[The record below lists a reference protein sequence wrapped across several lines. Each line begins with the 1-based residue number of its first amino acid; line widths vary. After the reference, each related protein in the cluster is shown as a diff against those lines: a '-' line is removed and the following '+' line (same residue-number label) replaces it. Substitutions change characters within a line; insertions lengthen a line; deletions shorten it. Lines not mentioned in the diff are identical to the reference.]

1 MTYLEFHLIFIAP
14 ALVVAALMTRGA
26 IRVLGPRAV
35 WSVPLLA
42 VLAFVWTTPWDNYL
56 VANGVWSYG
65 ANRVLGTIA
74 WVPLEE
80 YAFFLLQPLV
90 TGWIFQGIVSRW
102 PAGPRPES
110 RMTLRLGGTVAW
122 LALALGGLVLLRTG
136 PGTYMGLILVW
147 AAPVAAA
154 QWGFGEPVLRRR
166 AGPAA
171 TAIITMT
178 VYLCVADA
186 IAIAS
191 GIWTIAPATST
202 GLQILG
208 LPVEEA
214 VFFLVSNIL
223 IVQGLV
229 LFLDPPGAERAS

>member
-14 ALVVAALMTRGA
+14 ALAVAALVTRGA
-26 IRVLGPRAV
+26 VRVLGPRAV

-56 VANGVWSYG
+56 VAKGIWSYG
-65 ANRVLGTIA
+65 PNRVLGTVA

-90 TGWIFQGIVSRW
+90 TGWIFQGITSRW
-102 PAGPRPES
+102 PVGPRPTS
-110 RMTLRLGGTVAW
+110 RMTLRLAGTVAW
-122 LALALGGLVLLRTG
+122 LALALAGLLLLRTE
-136 PGTYMGLILVW
+136 PGTYLGLILVW

-171 TAIITMT
+171 TTIIIMT
-178 VYLCVADA
+178 LYLCVADA
-186 IAIAS
+186 IAIS
-191 GIWTIAPATST
+191 RGIWSIAAATST
-202 GLQILG
+202 GLHIVG

-214 VFFLVSNIL
+214 VFFLLSNVL

-229 LFLDPPGAERAS
+229 LFLDPPGARRAN